1 MDVKERCNIL
11 RNVRFRVASQNGIK
25 YQPHECTFEGRCIGT
40 CPKCEEESRYIM
52 NELRKKYKEGQSIHI
67 DPISLA
73 DLIKIEDATILS
85 FDKDYPTNVFEKDDC
100 LLGDIDF

>member
-52 NELRKKYKEGQSIHI
+52 NELRRKYKEGQSIHI
-67 DPISLA
+67 DPTSLA

-85 FDKDYPTNVFEKDDC
+85 FDKDYSTNVFEKDDC